1 MPPAAQIPMLLTGA
15 NETSTAWLDRHG
27 ALIRRLA
34 RLSSAATGDTVPE
47 GAVQLVHGEA
57 TAALPL
63 ADVIDIDQEKVRL
76 KTAIAKSDGE
86 IGKLEKKLDNQQFL
100 AKAPEQVV
108 EEQRERLTASQTT
121 RAKLADALER
131 LSAAI

>member
-1 MPPAAQIPMLLTGA
+1 M
-15 NETSTAWLDRHG
+15 
-27 ALIRRLA
+27 
-34 RLSSAATGDTVPE
+34 
-47 GAVQLVHGEA
+47 
-57 TAALPL
+57 
-63 ADVIDIDQEKVRL
+63 

-86 IGKLEKKLDNQQFL
+86 ISKLEKKLDNQQFL